1 MEDKCF
7 SPQGLPI
14 SGLRFSI
21 LIAALHSLVFVLA
34 IYIYCIFLEKQVSS
48 SVIVLIAAGVVF
60 ISIMTVVYIAATY
73 THSAYKVR
81 GRHFVFYNGFYPFP
95 LRLPIDK
102 IVRIQ
107 PIKKHH
113 LFFDNRTGLRLYFNG
128 WYCLLPYHV
137 DVYVR
142 EEDLFINTLLSIN
155 STIVVT
161 DEVATSWRICL

>member
-34 IYIYCIFLEKQVSS
+34 MCIYCIFQNKQVPMNI
-48 SVIVLIAAGVVF
+48 IVLILAGVAF
-60 ISIMTVVYIAATY
+60 ICVMTFVYISASY
-73 THSAYKVR
+73 THSIYKVR

-113 LFFDNRTGLRLYFNG
+113 LFFDNKTGLRLYFNG